1 MNHEYYTGEKS
12 VTVTVGKRDI
22 VISPADAFTNRN
34 TEPEF
39 ETEVGGMGLAGTDEL
54 KNVQYKIEEGADLG
68 VPGEYSVEIASYELD
83 NADCYNVTLE
93 GGTLT
98 VYEDADYSK
107 VDEAIAKADAL
118 SPDDYTNFSE
128 VEAAINTV
136 VRGKDI
142 TEQDKVDD
150 MALAIE
156 NAIANLEKKPATG
169 TTEDPSEPPTD
180 TDKPSGD
187 QTGNITSPET
197 GDDSNI
203 ALWIAAMFAAGA
215 ALTGTAVYSRKRK
228 YSR

>member
-39 ETEVGGMGLAGTDEL
+39 ETEVGGMGLAGADEL

-107 VDEAIAKADAL
+107 VEEAIAKADAL
-118 SPDDYTNFSE
+118 SPDDYTNFQQLKPLSMRLF
-128 VEAAINTV
+128 VEKTLQNRT
-136 VRGKDI
+136 K
-142 TEQDKVDD
+142 
-150 MALAIE
+150 
-156 NAIANLEKKPATG
+156 
-169 TTEDPSEPPTD
+169 
-180 TDKPSGD
+180 
-187 QTGNITSPET
+187 
-197 GDDSNI
+197 
-203 ALWIAAMFAAGA
+203 
-215 ALTGTAVYSRKRK
+215 
-228 YSR
+228 